1 MACNHCTA
9 ERYQGVLYLSLIHI
23 SVLRSLFGLAQS
35 YQFSGATRDD
45 FAANNA
51 RAEAARKMYE
61 KFGEI
66 PQDILEGT
74 RRSNFA
80 PPITRGRSDGDADD
94 DADRV
99 ELED

>member
-1 MACNHCTA
+1 
-9 ERYQGVLYLSLIHI
+9 
-23 SVLRSLFGLAQS
+23 
-35 YQFSGATRDD
+35 SGATRDD

-66 PQDILEGT
+66 PQDILEGS

>member
-1 MACNHCTA
+1 GRRDMEVWLDEGA
-9 ERYQGVLYLSLIHI
+9 

-35 YQFSGATRDD
+35 YQFTGATRDD

>member
-1 MACNHCTA
+1 
-9 ERYQGVLYLSLIHI
+9 
-23 SVLRSLFGLAQS
+23 
-35 YQFSGATRDD
+35 
-45 FAANNA
+45 
-51 RAEAARKMYE
+51 RKMYE

-66 PQDILEGT
+66 PEDILEGT